1 MLLSMKFKRWG
12 EGLLQ
17 LTLKIGNLF
26 LAACTKKE
34 EFSGTTGKYR
44 KGRNK
49 MGSKRAAVAAAGKK
63 RKERRGEEF
72 ERRRRAVKES
82 VGAIPVFLATRFTPL
97 PMQIEPPNSIWS

>member
-1 MLLSMKFKRWG
+1 M
-12 EGLLQ
+12 Q

-63 RKERRGEEF
+63 RKERE
-72 ERRRRAVKES
+72 ERR
-82 VGAIPVFLATRFTPL
+82 GAATTGREGIGRSDSSLFGNTFHPST
-97 PMQIEPPNSIWS
+97 NADRTS